1 MNRVRT
7 NGAKGLKLELT
18 IHEGKP
24 YLRFICGACGHA
36 EFCDWHRLR
45 PGASLACYRCGHR
58 VVLTRKMFTRMRNLL
73 ESRLRAVQWETS
85 HPLHPRLWIP

>member
-1 MNRVRT
+1 MKRVRT

-24 YLRFICGACGHA
+24 YLRFICSGCGHV
-36 EFCDWHRLR
+36 EFCDWHRLK

-58 VVLTRKMFTRMRNLL
+58 VTVSRNMFAQMRNLL
-73 ESRLRAVQWETS
+73 ESRLRAVRWETD
-85 HPLHPRLWIP
+85 HQLHPRMWIP